1 MTRGSTFRTI
11 FQDAA
16 AAWMEDNA
24 SRLSAALAFYT
35 ILSVAPLF
43 LIVLA
48 IMGFVFGKETASEQ
62 LVEQLQRFVGEAG
75 AEVAKTAIKNAA
87 RPQTGVFA
95 SVIGVATL
103 LFGASGVFGELQSAM
118 NIIWKVKSKP
128 GRGIVLTIRDR
139 FLSFGMVF
147 AFGFLLLVSLI
158 ATTALTAF
166 GELLEGLV
174 PGLPIIMQLAN
185 AVLSFISVTIIFAMI
200 FVFLPDVK
208 IKWRDV
214 WLGAIVTA
222 LLFSLG
228 KSLIA
233 YYLAH
238 AGIATPFGAAG
249 SLVAFVVWIYYSGL
263 ILFFGAELTKTTVM
277 YFGHQIELET
287 NAEILNGEEAAR
299 LYKSN
304 Q

>member
-1 MTRGSTFRTI
+1 M
-11 FQDAA
+11 D
-16 AAWMEDNA
+16 DNA
-24 SRLSAALAFYT
+24 SRLAAALAFYT

-43 LIVLA
+43 MIVLA
-48 IMGFVFGKETASEQ
+48 IMGFVFGKEAASEQ

-87 RPQTGVFA
+87 RPQTGMFA

-118 NIIWKVKSKP
+118 NIIWKVKPKP
-128 GRGIVLTIRDR
+128 GRGIILTIRDR

-158 ATTALTAF
+158 ATTALSAF

-174 PGLPIIMQLAN
+174 PGLPLIMQLAN
-185 AVLSFISVTIIFAMI
+185 AILSFISVTVIFAMI

-277 YFGHQIELET
+277 HYGDKVEVET
-287 NAEILNGEEAAR
+287 NVEILNSEEAAR
-299 LYKSN
+299 LYKGK